1 MNEPLTTSRRWAIA
15 IAVALAFLLAYP
27 LRYVLLPFVA
37 AGALA
42 YVARPLVYL
51 LYARLGFPRWLA
63 ALVPFL
69 LYLIALSAIGYAI
82 ESMLVPQL
90 AEMINNAPLMVQK
103 TLENLFQR
111 FHLADVEIFGQ
122 RLDARAAANCL
133 VAALKQ
139 TAQGNALVAVGGGI
153 GVMMGCVITSVLLAF
168 ILFTGPNLA
177 RGTLWLVPPDLRPRV
192 RALVLEIDPM
202 LGSYLRGVLVVVLFA
217 AFVTYGVTGLVFHVR
232 HAIFLALAVG
242 LLETIPVIGPILSF
256 IAFGLVAVQQTGI
269 ELILGFGIFA
279 IVLRVTIDQLV
290 GPLVLGRAARIPA
303 IAVIFAFFVGGA
315 IYGMLGVILAIPVA
329 AAIKI
334 VLTDLYE
341 GPPGPEPLS
350 EEP

>member
-1 MNEPLTTSRRWAIA
+1 MNEPLSTSRKSAVA

-42 YVARPLVYL
+42 YVARPLVHL
-51 LYARLGFPRWLA
+51 LRGRLRCPHWLA

-69 LYLIALSAIGYAI
+69 LFLAILAGIGYAVETI
-82 ESMLVPQL
+82 LVPQL
-90 AEMINNAPLMVQK
+90 AEMANNAPLMVQMI
-103 TLENLFQR
+103 LENLFDR
-111 FHLADVEIFGQ
+111 FHLTNVTLFGQ
-122 RLDARAAANCL
+122 RLDAAGAAAQL
-133 VAALKQ
+133 TEAVKQ
-139 TAQGNALVAVGGGI
+139 ATAGNALVTIGGGI
-153 GVMMGCVITSVLLAF
+153 GVMMGCVMTAVLLAF
-168 ILFTGPNLA
+168 ILFTGPNLT
-177 RGTLWLVPPDLRPRV
+177 RGLLWLVPPDLRPRV
-192 RALVLEIDPM
+192 RALALEVDPM
-202 LGSYLRGVLVVVLFA
+202 LGSYLRGIFVIVLFTA
-217 AFVTYGVTGLVFHVR
+217 VVTYVVTGPVFHVR

-242 LLETIPVIGPILSF
+242 LLELIPVVGPILSF
-256 IAFGLVAVQQTGI
+256 VAFGLVAVQQTGMG
-269 ELILGFGIFA
+269 LILGFGIFA
-279 IVLRVTIDQLV
+279 IALRITIDQLV

-303 IAVIFAFFVGGA
+303 IVVIFAFFVGGA

-341 GPPGPEPLS
+341 GPPGPEQLS